1 MKEFDYTTLP
11 HNLVD
16 FGNALKMLANSQSDV
31 TELVVK
37 WDELIDTNTPKT
49 VTIKLSDGTVH
60 KIDNLAKIR
69 NDLIAGL
76 SLDEPKVKNITFS
89 DKYVHGG
96 IRAGSY
102 FGQVYGGDSK
112 NDESG
117 IYMCNPDADGMTGM
131 RYGVQN
137 VIRTCAMT
145 QKTSG
150 RLEMDDLPEL
160 LFLGATWINN
170 SSAPDNFRLTLVSPR
185 AAYVQRNEM
194 TASVQYCG
202 RTTLIN
208 QSNAPFTFKVIDA
221 TGAEIYNRVIPAY
234 GCISCVFWAACGQ
247 NTVNFREINW
257 VQSGVINDG

>member
-1 MKEFDYTTLP
+1 MAEIDFRNLP

-16 FGNALKMLANSQSDV
+16 FGNALKMLANSQADV
-31 TELVVK
+31 TELVTK
-37 WDELIDTNTPKT
+37 WDELIDTNTAKT
-49 VTIKLSDGTVH
+49 VTIKLSNGVVH

-69 NDLIAGL
+69 DDLVKGL
-76 SLDEPKVKNITFS
+76 SLDTPKVKSITFS

-102 FGQVYGGDSK
+102 FGQVYGGESK

-137 VIRTCAMT
+137 VLRTCAMT
-145 QKTSG
+145 QKESG

-160 LFLGATWINN
+160 LFLGAVWQNF
-170 SSAPDNFRLTLVSPR
+170 SVAPTAFTLTLISPR
-185 AAYVQRNEM
+185 TAYVSRNEM
-194 TASVQYCG
+194 THSSQYCG
-202 RTTLIN
+202 KVILVN
-208 QSNAPFTFKVIDA
+208 QSDSDFTFTVINE
-221 TGAEIYNRVIPAY
+221 TGAQIFTRVIPPK
-234 GCISCVFWAACGQ
+234 GCVPCIFWAACGQ